1 MSSWIPPATSGR
13 WSLRLATAAD
23 LDALYAVETS
33 AHVHP
38 WTRDMLAAELSTP
51 HARVWCALD
60 AQGAVCGLLVFWVIA
75 DLVDI
80 LDVAVH
86 VRMQRQGIA
95 RAMLDALF
103 ALAAQHATTE
113 ITLEVRERNAP
124 ALALYA
130 RAGFIVVGRRAG
142 YYSDTGEAAVLMSA
156 PIHTRAPGR

>member
-1 MSSWIPPATSGR
+1 MSAWAPPSSSDGP
-13 WSLRLATAAD
+13 SLRLATEAD

-33 AHVHP
+33 AHAHP
-38 WTRDMLAAELSTP
+38 WTRDMLAAELSTA

-86 VRMQRQGIA
+86 TRMQRQGVA

-113 ITLEVRERNAP
+113 ITLEVREHNAP

-130 RAGFIVVGRRAG
+130 RAGFVAVGRRAG

-156 PIHTRAPGR
+156 PIHPGAPGR